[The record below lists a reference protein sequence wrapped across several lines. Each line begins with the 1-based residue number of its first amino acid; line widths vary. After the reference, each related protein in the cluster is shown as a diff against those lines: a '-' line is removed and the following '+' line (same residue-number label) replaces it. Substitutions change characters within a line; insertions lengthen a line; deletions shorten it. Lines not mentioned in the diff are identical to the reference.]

1 MRAFNISTF
10 FGKADHF
17 YSTAYAIVEC
27 ADGDIRRLEDLD
39 GLIEI
44 CVSNTWA
51 RLCAESLEQSEAEVA
66 CQQLGFSAESK
77 HNYCKNV
84 CKISIQLSSYADASI
99 LSSGVTDESV
109 VLMSHTNCSGEEN
122 KLFDCLTSSVPV
134 LNRTSCDYSILS
146 CTGTISWLTANY

>member
-51 RLCAESLEQSEAEVA
+51 RLCAESLEQNEAEVA

-77 HNYCKNV
+77 HNCYE
-84 CKISIQLSSYADASI
+84 KISIQI
-99 LSSGVTDESV
+99 
-109 VLMSHTNCSGEEN
+109 NCPPMQMP
-122 KLFDCLTSSVPV
+122 LFCHLE
-134 LNRTSCDYSILS
+134 
-146 CTGTISWLTANY
+146 